1 VLFPTVDYLLFLP
14 LVVALYWLAPKQAR
28 LAVLGI
34 ASLAFY
40 ASWRVSY
47 LPVLFFVI
55 GVAWLGSLWLKA
67 RIDAAASLRGPRVV
81 AVGLL
86 LLPLLYFKYWDWLSG
101 DVQAL
106 LGRYGVELELDQVGL
121 ALPIG
126 ISFFTF
132 QAIAWVVDVGRGA
145 KTERNLW
152 RFGTFITFFPQLVAG
167 PIVRGEQLLPQL
179 RTLPMLARGQ
189 VGAGLFRISRGL
201 VKKLLVADVLRVG
214 MVDPMFADPG
224 KFTGL
229 ELAVGLY
236 AYTLQIYCDFSG
248 YTDMAIGS
256 ARLFGFELP
265 ENFRRPYK
273 AITITDYWRRWHIT
287 LSLWVRHYIY
297 FPLGGARSPWAVMV
311 YVNLFV
317 TFLVI
322 GVWHGA
328 SWNFVVYGAIHA
340 TAMCIQRALRKRH
353 GRDPAEAPPGF
364 WPYAWRFLLTFHFVV
379 VARILFRAEDF
390 AGSWAYVQGL
400 TDPGWVMPRF
410 AWLAWFM
417 LIGGFAVHWTP
428 ESWQERAE
436 AWWKEAHPAAI
447 AAALAAVAIAC
458 ATLGTGE
465 QLSFIYYDF

>member
-1 VLFPTVDYLLFLP
+1 MLFPTVDYLLFLP
-14 LVVALYWLAPKQAR
+14 LTVLLYWLVPKSAR
-28 LAVLGI
+28 LSVLGV

-55 GVAWLGSLWLKA
+55 AIAFLGSLWLKA
-67 RIDAAASLRGPRVV
+67 RIDAGTSLRWPRLAVV
-81 AVGLL
+81 GGL

-101 DVQAL
+101 DFERAANAV
-106 LGRYGVELELDQVGL
+106 GIPLDLQEVGL

-145 KTERNLW
+145 QPERNLW
-152 RFGTFITFFPQLVAG
+152 RFTTFITWFPQLVAG
-167 PIVRGEQLLPQL
+167 PIVRGDQLLPQL
-179 RTLPMLARGQ
+179 RDLPLLSRGH

-201 VKKLLVADVLRVG
+201 VKKLLVADVLRLG
-214 MVDPMFADPG
+214 MVDPLFADPG

-229 ELAVGLY
+229 ELMVGLY

-256 ARLFGFELP
+256 ARLFGIELP
-265 ENFRRPYK
+265 ENFRRPYQ

-297 FPLGGARSPWAVMV
+297 FPLGGARTGWAGMV

-328 SWNFVVYGAIHA
+328 SWNFVVYGALHA
-340 TAMCIQRALRKRH
+340 AAMCVQRALRKGH
-353 GRDPAEAPPGF
+353 GRDPAEAPPGI
-364 WPYAWRFLLTFHFVV
+364 WPLVWRFLLTFHFVV
-379 VARILFRAEDF
+379 LARILFRAEDF
-390 AGSWAYVQGL
+390 AASWHYAQGL
-400 TDPGWVMPRF
+400 AAPGWVMPRF
-410 AWLAWFM
+410 ALLAWVM
-417 LIGGFAVHWTP
+417 LVGGFAVHFTP
-428 ESWQERAE
+428 ERWQERAE
-436 AWWKEAHPAAI
+436 SWFRTAHPALIVAI
-447 AAALAAVAIAC
+447 MVAVAVAC

>member
-1 VLFPTVDYLLFLP
+1 MLFPTVDYLLFLP
-14 LVVALYWLAPKQAR
+14 LVVLLYWLVPQRAR
-28 LAVLGI
+28 LPVLGL

-40 ASWRVSY
+40 ASWRVAY

-55 GVAWLGSLWLKA
+55 AVAYLGSNWIA
-67 RIDAAASLRGPRVV
+67 RVRDAGGSLRLPRLLVV
-81 AVGLL
+81 GTL
-86 LLPLLYFKYWDWLSG
+86 LLPLLYFKYWDWLSQ
-101 DVQAL
+101 DFEAL
-106 LGRYGVELELDQVGL
+106 LQGWGVPLDLQEVGL

-145 KTERNLW
+145 KAERNLG
-152 RFGTFITFFPQLVAG
+152 RFATFIAWFPQLVAG
-167 PIVRGEQLLPQL
+167 PIVRGDELLPQL
-179 RTLPMLARGQ
+179 RKLPLLARGQ
-189 VGAGLFRISRGL
+189 VGAGLFRIARGL
-201 VKKLLVADVLRVG
+201 TKKLLVADVLRVG
-214 MVDPMFADPG
+214 MVDPLFADPS

-229 ELAVGLY
+229 ELLVGLY

-256 ARLFGFELP
+256 ARLFGIELP

-297 FPLGGARSPWAVMV
+297 FPLGGARRGAAMV
-311 YVNLFV
+311 YVNLFI

-340 TAMCIQRALRKRH
+340 TAMCIQRAFRKRH
-353 GRDPAEAPPGF
+353 GRDPAVAPPGWWAF
-364 WPYAWRFLLTFHFVV
+364 AWRFLLTFHFVV

-390 AGSWAYVQGL
+390 GGSWAYVQGL
-400 TDPGWVMPRF
+400 MEPGWVMPRF
-410 AWLAWFM
+410 AHLTWVM
-417 LIGGFAVHWTP
+417 LVLGFAVHWTP
-428 ESWQERAE
+428 EAWQDRAE
-436 AWWKEAHPAAI
+436 AWWKDAPTW
-447 AAALAAVAIAC
+447 ALAGLLALVAIGC

>member
-1 VLFPTVDYLLFLP
+1 MLFPTVDYLLFLP
-14 LVVALYWLAPKQAR
+14 LTVLLYWLVPARAR

-55 GVAWLGSLWLKA
+55 LVAFLGSHWLKA
-67 RIDAAASLRGPRVV
+67 RIDKGGSLKGPRVLV
-81 AVGLL
+81 IGGL
-86 LLPLLYFKYWDWLSG
+86 LLPLLYFKYWDWLSQDFERAMNAWG
-101 DVQAL
+101 IP
-106 LGRYGVELELDQVGL
+106 LDLQEVGL

-132 QAIAWVVDVGRGA
+132 QAIAWVVDVGRGE
-145 KTERNLW
+145 KPERNLW
-152 RFGTFITFFPQLVAG
+152 RFTTFITWFPQLVAG
-167 PIVRGEQLLPQL
+167 PIVRGSQLLPQL
-179 RTLPMLARGQ
+179 RSLPRLSQGQ
-189 VGAGLFRISRGL
+189 VGAGLFRIARGL
-201 VKKLLVADVLRVG
+201 VKKLLIADVLRVG
-214 MVDPMFADPG
+214 MVDPLFADPG

-229 ELAVGLY
+229 ELVVGLY

-256 ARLFGFELP
+256 ARLFGIELP

-297 FPLGGARSPWAVMV
+297 FPLGGARSKWAVMV

-353 GRDPAEAPPGF
+353 GRDPGKAPPGIWAF
-364 WPYAWRFLLTFHFVV
+364 AWRFLLTFHFVV
-379 VARILFRAEDF
+379 LARILFRAKDF
-390 AGSWAYVQGL
+390 EASWAYLQGL
-400 TDPGWVMPRF
+400 GHPGGVMPRF

-417 LIGGFAVHWTP
+417 LVVGFAIHFTP
-428 ESWQERAE
+428 DSWQTRAE
-436 AWWKEAHPAAI
+436 AWFRGANPLAI
-447 AAALAAVAIAC
+447 AAVLGAVAVAC
-458 ATLGTGE
+458 AVLGTGE
-465 QLSFIYYDF
+465 QLAFIYYEF

>member
-14 LVVALYWLAPKQAR
+14 LTVLLYWLVPKSAR
-28 LAVLGI
+28 LTVLGV

-47 LPVLFFVI
+47 LPVLFFV
-55 GVAWLGSLWLKA
+55 VAAAWLGSLWLKA
-67 RIDAAASLRGPRVV
+67 RIDSGTSLKWPRV
-81 AVGLL
+81 AVVGALL
-86 LLPLLYFKYWDWLSG
+86 APLLYFKYWDWLGG
-101 DVQAL
+101 DFERACNAVGIPLHLQ
-106 LGRYGVELELDQVGL
+106 EVGL

-145 KTERNLW
+145 PVERNPW
-152 RFGTFITFFPQLVAG
+152 RFTTFITWFPQLVAG

-179 RTLPMLARGQ
+179 RDLPLLGRGQ
-189 VGAGLFRISRGL
+189 VGAGLFRIARGL
-201 VKKLLVADVLRVG
+201 AKKLLVADVLRVG
-214 MVDPMFADPG
+214 MVDPLFADPD

-229 ELAVGLY
+229 ELMVGLY

-256 ARLFGFELP
+256 ARLFGVELP

-297 FPLGGARSPWAVMV
+297 FPLGGARVKREWMV
-311 YVNLFV
+311 YGNLFV

-328 SWNFVVYGAIHA
+328 SWNFVVYGGLHA
-340 TAMCIQRALRKRH
+340 TAMCIQRALRKGH
-353 GRDPAEAPPGF
+353 GRDPGEAPPGI
-364 WPYAWRFLLTFHFVV
+364 WPFFWRFLLTFHFVV
-379 VARILFRAEDF
+379 LARILFRAEDF
-390 AGSWAYVQGL
+390 AASWHYLQGL
-400 TDPGWVMPRF
+400 ASPGWVMPRF
-410 AWLAWFM
+410 AWLAWAM
-417 LIGGFAVHWTP
+417 LAAGFAAHFTP
-428 ESWQERAE
+428 DGWQDRMEGWFAR
-436 AWWKEAHPAAI
+436 AHPLAI
-447 AAALAAVAIAC
+447 AAALAAVAVAC